1 MLALGDIFRR
11 AFRKCRGLTKSALSH
26 LLWLP
31 WELRLRLDGHGPCL
45 KILTHLT
52 LEEKLLLYK
61 LARELEPASVIV
73 EVGSYLGASAA
84 CLAAAAKERGSVVY
98 CVDTWTNE
106 AMTEGPRDTYAE
118 FMSNTQRYVEQI
130 RPLRG
135 RSLKVAKKFL
145 EPIDLLFLDADHSY
159 RACRSDTEAWLP
171 KVKPGGIV
179 VFHDFGWAEG
189 VQRTVREMVKPIEQS
204 PGHVMEN
211 IYWARIKHSGES
223 E

>member
-1 MLALGDIFRR
+1 MLAWDILKRTLRECLGL
-11 AFRKCRGLTKSALSH
+11 AKSVLSR
-26 LLWLP
+26 LRWLP
-31 WELRLRLDGHGPCL
+31 WELRLRLRGHGPDF
-45 KILTHLT
+45 KIFTHLR

-61 LARELEPASVIV
+61 LAFELEPASVIV
-73 EVGSYLGASAA
+73 ELGSYLGASSTF
-84 CLAAAAKERGSVVY
+84 LAAAAKERGSIVY

-118 FMSNTQRYVEQI
+118 FMFNTQRYAEQI

-145 EPIDLLFLDADHSY
+145 EPVDLLFLDADHSY